1 MCGRYSESKKAKAV
15 IKRFEVEVDEK
26 KYKPNYNASPG
37 DVLPVI
43 TNKDPQHL
51 TFMLWSILPHWSK
64 DRKIAYKTFN
74 AASET
79 LTQKPSFRSLL
90 TTKRCLVPASGFYEW
105 KDVTPQETDMFGQPL
120 PKSKTKKEKQIYFIN
135 LKSDELFA
143 MAGLW
148 EEWVDHKTGEI
159 VPSFTII
166 TTAANELVKPIHP
179 DRMPVILTRETEK
192 LWLDDSLSQEQLLAL
207 LMPYEA
213 QEMIA
218 MPIPGIV
225 DFPNPI

>member
-1 MCGRYSESKKAKAV
+1 MCGRYSESEKLEV
-15 IKRFEVEVDEK
+15 IEERFDLQIDK

-37 DVLPVI
+37 NVLPVI
-43 TNKDPQHL
+43 INKAPKKL
-51 TFMLWSILPHWSK
+51 TFMQWTLLPHWSK
-64 DRKIAYKTFN
+64 ERKIKYSTFN
-74 AASET
+74 AKAEE
-79 LTQKPSFRSLL
+79 LTDKPSFRSLI

-105 KDVTPQETDMFGQPL
+105 KDVTAQEMDMFGQPIVK
-120 PKSKTKKEKQIYFIN
+120 PKTKKEKQIYFIN

-148 EEWVDHKTGEI
+148 DEWVDQKTGEV

-179 DRMPVILTRETEK
+179 ERMPVILTRETEK
-192 LWLDDSLSQEQLLAL
+192 LWLDDSLSKEQLLAL
-207 LMPYEA
+207 LTPYEA
-213 QEMIA
+213 QDMKA

-225 DFPNPI
+225 DFPNPK